1 MFKIKNYFSLIIFA
15 FVLALVFAFNSFK
28 TISTNLEA
36 VVSNS
41 EKKELLK
48 KFNEFKISKKLF
60 LYVDNLDDKSLNKI
74 KDIEN
79 KLLEIS
85 TLTLEKQK
93 DNEALNE
100 YKKEYF
106 LYQNSLNLEKLI
118 NLSNLNI
125 EKELENL
132 KSNLL
137 NSQFGYFVNSND
149 PFSIFKKEQE
159 ESNFFIKNN
168 HLAVKDK
175 GYFSI
180 FSISSSVNSID
191 DYENLYNEIS
201 NITKDDKDIK
211 IFSSIFYFVENS
223 KIIKDDVNKIIYL
236 ATFILVL
243 LYLIIL
249 RDLKLLFNALLT
261 LGSSILFALLVC
273 SFIFPEISI
282 FVVVFG
288 ISISTVAID
297 YMFHHY
303 VHKEYEGAFKFNK
316 DVFLG
321 MLTTITAFF
330 ILSFISFNLIK
341 QLSIFTF
348 FTLLFS
354 YIQFA
359 FIYQKIGFKYKENN
373 FFNIKTINNISAKY
387 ILVFTLIAL
396 LLAIY
401 NFKFDSN
408 LKNLD
413 VKNKKLNSLQEF
425 FNKDIANNDKVP
437 FLIKAKTIDELIQN
451 SKTLKEKFPS
461 SVAPLSTLISK
472 DEFLKK
478 QELLKNQKISEIN
491 SKLEDKAKEFGFK
504 DGYFKEAYK
513 ISQKEPN
520 YTLEYLQK
528 LDFEILKFENSF
540 ISYVNVSKDDIS
552 LLNNFDFVINL
563 SLKSMF
569 EDELIKIE
577 KELIFYGA
585 LSIFFIISI
594 ISISYRKNILIY
606 LSFLFFP
613 FSMILSL
620 TLFIELNILH
630 IFILFIILSI
640 SIDYG
645 IYISSYKKD
654 KNTNKAI
661 FYSILTTFAGFGVL
675 IFSNINA
682 LFSIGISATVGVLS
696 ILFLL
701 IFLKKEKSASN
712 NL

>member
-79 KLLEIS
+79 KLLKIS

-137 NSQFGYFVNSND
+137 NSQFGYFVNSSD

-261 LGSSILFALLVC
+261 LGSSTLFALLVC

-282 FVVVFG
+282 FVLVFG

-303 VHKEYEGAFKFNK
+303 VHKEYEGEFKFNK

-359 FIYQKIGFKYKENN
+359 FI
-373 FFNIKTINNISAKY
+373 
-387 ILVFTLIAL
+387 
-396 LLAIY
+396 
-401 NFKFDSN
+401 
-408 LKNLD
+408 
-413 VKNKKLNSLQEF
+413 
-425 FNKDIANNDKVP
+425 
-437 FLIKAKTIDELIQN
+437 
-451 SKTLKEKFPS
+451 
-461 SVAPLSTLISK
+461 
-472 DEFLKK
+472 
-478 QELLKNQKISEIN
+478 
-491 SKLEDKAKEFGFK
+491 
-504 DGYFKEAYK
+504 
-513 ISQKEPN
+513 
-520 YTLEYLQK
+520 
-528 LDFEILKFENSF
+528 
-540 ISYVNVSKDDIS
+540 
-552 LLNNFDFVINL
+552 
-563 SLKSMF
+563 
-569 EDELIKIE
+569 
-577 KELIFYGA
+577 
-585 LSIFFIISI
+585 
-594 ISISYRKNILIY
+594 
-606 LSFLFFP
+606 
-613 FSMILSL
+613 
-620 TLFIELNILH
+620 
-630 IFILFIILSI
+630 
-640 SIDYG
+640 
-645 IYISSYKKD
+645 
-654 KNTNKAI
+654 
-661 FYSILTTFAGFGVL
+661 
-675 IFSNINA
+675 
-682 LFSIGISATVGVLS
+682 
-696 ILFLL
+696 
-701 IFLKKEKSASN
+701 
-712 NL
+712 